1 MSSILAVEFRAIAL
15 ACDELNTDLRG
26 VQIVDSGHGIRI
38 TTGAG
43 VAVTVARYTGGFP
56 SAYQSV
62 IGMALADSLAPGR
75 HHEGV
80 PAVDVMAEVWLDSLL
95 SGNPVRTPLERE
107 CGVIY
112 G

>member
-26 VQIVDSGHGIRI
+26 VQIVDSGHGIQI

-43 VAVTVARYTGGFP
+43 VVAMVPRYAGGFP
-56 SAYQSV
+56 SVFQSV
-62 IGMALADSLAPGR
+62 VSMALADALAPGR

-80 PAVDVMAEVWLDSLL
+80 PAADVMADAWLDGLL
-95 SGNPVRTPLERE
+95 SGRPLRTPLERE